1 MIFLFLFFYL
11 CYTSIAFQKKIL
23 NPCSGA
29 ELSKACIL
37 FLRIAFLKFTDK
49 GIILVFALKYKQS

>member
-1 MIFLFLFFYL
+1 VINVAPFLNV
-11 CYTSIAFQKKIL
+11 CYTSIASQKKIL

-37 FLRIAFLKFTDK
+37 FLRIGAMLSSTMQSVAMF
-49 GIILVFALKYKQS
+49 FAGQA